1 MMTLDYEESLWSTGS
16 TPIGVDEAGRGAL
29 AGPVVAAAVVLDA
42 SSLPPGLDDS
52 KKLSPHTRQHLR
64 ELIIASARYW
74 SVGIIDAERIDE
86 VNILQ
91 ATFLAMNQ
99 AIAGCLTRMQSANEK
114 PHLLID
120 GNRFPPH
127 QLPVTTII
135 GGDGCSP
142 SIAAASIIAKTTRD
156 ALMAGDLHAKHPNY
170 GFDVHKGYATKAHRA
185 AIVKHGVSPIHRMS
199 FLSNILPQIDQ
210 HALDI

>member
-1 MMTLDYEESLWSTGS
+1 MTLVYEQSLWSMGS

-29 AGPVVAAAVVLDA
+29 AGPVVAAAVILDPA
-42 SSLPPGLDDS
+42 SIPPGLDDS
-52 KKLSPHTRQHLR
+52 KKLSSRTRQHLR
-64 ELIIASARYW
+64 ELIIASARCW
-74 SVGIIDAERIDE
+74 SVGIVDAERIDE
-86 VNILQ
+86 INVLQ

-99 AIAGCLTRMQSANEK
+99 AIDACLAGLPVGIEK

-127 QLPVTTII
+127 HLPVSTIV
-135 GGDGCSP
+135 GGDALSP

-156 ALMAGDLHAKHPNY
+156 AIMGGDLHARYPAY
-170 GFDVHKGYATKAHRA
+170 SFDVHKGYATKIHRE
-185 AIVKHGVSPIHRMS
+185 AIIKHGASPVHRIT
-199 FLSNILPQIDQ
+199 FLNNILPRDDQ